1 MNKAVIGDCPRSEI
15 VQDRRLSRIRRLS
28 RVKDCLRLETVH
40 FRRLSMVGNCPR
52 ALNEAVIGGCP
63 KDLIY
68 KNKKPFV
75 LDKWSLG
82 ETPMTSFH
90 IWHMHV

>member
-1 MNKAVIGDCPRSEI
+1 MGDCPRSET
-15 VQDRRLSRIRRLS
+15 VHCRRLSTIE
-28 RVKDCLRLETVH
+28 D
-40 FRRLSMVGNCPR
+40 CPR
-52 ALNEAVIGGCP
+52 ALNEAVIIGYP

-75 LDKWSLG
+75 LDKGLLG

-90 IWHMHV
+90 MWYMHV